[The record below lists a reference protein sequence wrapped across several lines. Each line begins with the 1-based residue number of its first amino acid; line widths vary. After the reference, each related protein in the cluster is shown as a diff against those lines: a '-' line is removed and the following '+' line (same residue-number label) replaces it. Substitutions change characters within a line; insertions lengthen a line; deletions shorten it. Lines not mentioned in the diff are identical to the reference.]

1 MNILNQLFGRG
12 AVRPSQVLP
21 QEADS
26 GTTAPDPAAV
36 LVPKR
41 RTIVVDQEW
50 TANLSEQS
58 LTDHVFQRVS
68 GKKILFTNVDFRYS
82 TFESC
87 YLRSCKF
94 VSCNFTGC
102 RFIGTNLRGSTFS
115 GCDFEYAVF
124 ERTMIDADVLD
135 SSPPP
140 RENEKL
146 IFARTLRTN
155 YQALGDSD
163 AANKAILVEL
173 DATRVHLSK
182 AWKSPDLYYRSKY
195 AGLERFFALLRWLR
209 FVAGDAIWG
218 NGERPSRLIR
228 TAILLVVLI
237 AAADTVFARDPTLVG
252 DWWSALIDAPQVLLG
267 TKQPAYPGLI
277 LASITLTR
285 FVLLGLFVSIL
296 VRRYARR

>member
-1 MNILNQLFGRG
+1 MSILNQLFGGR
-12 AVRPSQVLP
+12 ALRSNDVPPP
-21 QEADS
+21 QADDT
-26 GTTAPDPAAV
+26 TTAPDSTAG

-50 TANLSEQS
+50 AANLSEQS

-68 GKKILFTNVDFRYS
+68 GKQILFTNVDFRYS
-82 TFESC
+82 TFDSC
-87 YLRSCKF
+87 YLRSCTF
-94 VSCNFTGC
+94 VSCNFIGC
-102 RFIGTNLRGSTFS
+102 RFIATNLRGSTFS

-124 ERTMIDADVLD
+124 ERTFIDADVLD

-163 AANKAILVEL
+163 AVNKAILVEL
-173 DATRVHLSK
+173 DATRVHRSK
-182 AWKSPDLYYRSKY
+182 AWKSSEPYYRGKY
-195 AGLERFFALLRWLR
+195 AGLERFFAFLRWLR
-209 FVAGDAIWG
+209 FVAGDTLWG
-218 NGERPSRLIR
+218 NGERPVRLIR
-228 TAILLVVLI
+228 TAIVIVGLI
-237 AAADTVFARDPTLVG
+237 AAADTVLARDPTLVG

-267 TKQPAYPGLI
+267 TKQPTYPGLI
-277 LASITLTR
+277 LALITLTR
-285 FVLLGLFVSIL
+285 YILLGLFVSIL